1 VSRRPRPT
9 IYESLAQNTDTTVNL
24 VLRSPLPV
32 TTLAPAIRA
41 ILRDLDSN
49 IPGTTLR
56 TLQERV
62 DEALAPY
69 RFTTGLVL
77 ALASGRLM
85 AGLLFG
91 IAPTDPVTYAL
102 VIVLLLA
109 VAGAAIA
116 VPVRRAVGVSPLIA
130 LRTE

>member
-49 IPGTTLR
+49 IPGIALR

-62 DEALAPY
+62 
-69 RFTTGLVL
+69 GLVL

>member
-1 VSRRPRPT
+1 MSRRPRPT

-49 IPGTTLR
+49 IPGIALR

-62 DEALAPY
+62 
-69 RFTTGLVL
+69 GLVL